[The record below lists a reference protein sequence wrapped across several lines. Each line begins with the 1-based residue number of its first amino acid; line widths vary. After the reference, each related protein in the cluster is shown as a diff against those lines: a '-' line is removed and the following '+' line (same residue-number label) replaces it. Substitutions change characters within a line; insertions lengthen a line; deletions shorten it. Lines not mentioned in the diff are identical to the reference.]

1 MFIDLDRFKQVNDV
15 YGHDTGD
22 ALLVAVA
29 ERLRSC
35 MRPKD
40 RIFRLGG
47 DEFTA
52 VLDDVDEL
60 QAAALARRMLDTLGS
75 AYQLGEQVIDFV
87 TPSIGIALYPH
98 HGKNPDALLKTADSA
113 MYLAKRKRNAYCIYS
128 PAAEQDAAA
137 AVLAIPR

>member
-22 ALLVAVA
+22 ALLIAVA
-29 ERLRSC
+29 ERLRTC

-52 VLDDVDEL
+52 VLDDVDAA
-60 QAAALARRMLDTLGS
+60 QAATLANRMLGVLGS
-75 AYQLGEQVIDFV
+75 EYALGEQVIDFV
-87 TPSIGIALYPH
+87 TPSIGIALYPQ
-98 HGKNPDALLKTADSA
+98 HGAEPDALLKAADSA

-137 AVLAIPR
+137 AVLAITR